1 MYKYSKKA
9 QDRYFAH
16 PIEAFFFAIFALSDE
31 GLHFLQ
37 SKPGND
43 EAGKLKRLHSDLAVL
58 KN

>member
-9 QDRYFAH
+9 QDRYFSY

-37 SKPGND
+37 SKPGNN
-43 EAGKLKRLHSDLAVL
+43 EAEKLKRLHNDLAVL